1 MCNNAIHVE
10 YYINCH
16 WPFYHPLQLQMA
28 LLYIKVLK
36 SSKWHVL
43 SSSNTASKM
52 TSLIIAYWQFAV
64 RSFFIVM
71 FYFYTIGPQ
80 FLTQAVFIVQP
91 LSSYAVNCMQ
101 WKYTCSIT
109 LCSSHGLFN
118 HLQFDDAVVVDI
130 KQ

>member
-1 MCNNAIHVE
+1 MCYNAIHVE
-10 YYINCH
+10 YYINCQCA
-16 WPFYHPLQLQMA
+16 FYQPLQLQMA

-43 SSSNTASKM
+43 SPSNTASKM
-52 TSLIIAYWQFAV
+52 TSLIIAYYQFAV

-71 FYFYTIGPQ
+71 FHFYKNGLQ
-80 FLTQAVFIVQP
+80 YSTQAIFIVQP

-101 WKYTCSIT
+101 WKSTCSIT
-109 LCSSHGLFN
+109 LCLSHGLFN